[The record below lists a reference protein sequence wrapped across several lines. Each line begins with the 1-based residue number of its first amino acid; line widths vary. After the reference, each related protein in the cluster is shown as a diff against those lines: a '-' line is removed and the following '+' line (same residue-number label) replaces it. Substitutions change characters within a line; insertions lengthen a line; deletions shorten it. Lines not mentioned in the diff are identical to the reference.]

1 MAVQPIL
8 IYGNPLLH
16 KKAVTVEEINDEIQ
30 TLVDNM
36 FQTMIEARGIGLA
49 AIQIGVEKSVIVID
63 LPQEDGDENNNN
75 NSMLAMINPELIDL
89 QGMCTIEEG
98 CLSVPGI
105 NADIDRPETITVQ
118 YVNTNNET
126 IEMKCSG
133 LLARVIQHEYDHLQG
148 ILFIK
153 HLKPSV
159 RKKLAPQLR
168 QLAKGVEV

>member
-8 IYGNPLLH
+8 MYGNPLLH
-16 KKAVTVEEINDEIQ
+16 KKAVPVEKINDEIQ

-133 LLARVIQHEYDHLQG
+133 LLARVIQHECDHLQG